1 MKVVGTAGIEKVRA
15 LFFFS
20 ILGLEAF
27 YVAFHLQ
34 AMMTMEFVHVHIINH
49 AHYIFAHYFCFIT
62 AAKDS
67 LIAHAKVNDKV

>member
-1 MKVVGTAGIEKVRA
+1 M
-15 LFFFS
+15 
-20 ILGLEAF
+20 
-27 YVAFHLQ
+27 AFHLQ

>member
-1 MKVVGTAGIEKVRA
+1 MKVVGTAGIEKVSA

-34 AMMTMEFVHVHIINH
+34 AMVTMEFVHVHIINH
-49 AHYIFAHYFCFIT
+49 AHYIFAYFCFIT
-62 AAKDS
+62 AAKGS
-67 LIAHAKVNDKV
+67 LITHAKVNDKV